1 MKKKKPQL
9 NNTENYKIILLG
21 ETNAGKTTLYNKFIY
36 NKDKFNY
43 LSSITVDNETQTLDY
58 KNKKYL
64 ITLYDTAGQERF
76 RSITKSYYKMADG
89 FLLMFDITDEKS
101 LLAVKDWIEDIKSHN
116 SSNIFLILGNKD
128 DLDNKISDDVINE
141 TLGDYKHLL
150 LKTSAIKNIN
160 VKESIE
166 KLIDMIEDESNSVNL
181 KENQLRKSNSFHIKK
196 NNNNTNNN
204 INNKSNLN
212 KNAVKKMHTYF
223 E

>member
-9 NNTENYKIILLG
+9 NNSEIYKIILLG

-101 LLAVKDWIEDIKSHN
+101 LLAVKDWIEDIKYHN

-141 TLGDYKHLL
+141 TLGDYNHLL

-181 KENQLRKSNSFHIKK
+181 KENQLRKSKRK
-196 NNNNTNNN
+196 
-204 INNKSNLN
+204 
-212 KNAVKKMHTYF
+212 
-223 E
+223 

>member
-9 NNTENYKIILLG
+9 NNSEDYKIILLG

-101 LLAVKDWIEDIKSHN
+101 LLAVKDWIEDIKYHN

-181 KENQLRKSNSFHIKK
+181 KENQLRKS
-196 NNNNTNNN
+196 T
-204 INNKSNLN
+204 
-212 KNAVKKMHTYF
+212 
-223 E
+223 

>member
-9 NNTENYKIILLG
+9 NNSEDYKIILLG

-181 KENQLRKSNSFHIKK
+181 KENQMRKSNSFHIKN
-196 NNNNTNNN
+196 NNNNTNN

-212 KNAVKKMHTYF
+212 KKCC
-223 E
+223 

>member
-76 RSITKSYYKMADG
+76 RSITKSYYNMADG

-101 LLAVKDWIEDIKSHN
+101 LLAVKDWIEDIKYHN

-141 TLGDYKHLL
+141 ILGEYKHLL
-150 LKTSAIKNIN
+150 LKISAIKNIN

-212 KNAVKKMHTYF
+212 KKCC
-223 E
+223 

>member
-1 MKKKKPQL
+1 MKKKKPQP
-9 NNTENYKIILLG
+9 NNSEDYKIILLG

-76 RSITKSYYKMADG
+76 RSITKSYYNMADG

-101 LLAVKDWIEDIKSHN
+101 LLAVKDWIEDIKYHN

-181 KENQLRKSNSFHIKK
+181 KENQLRKSNSFHIKN
-196 NNNNTNNN
+196 NNNNTNN

-212 KNAVKKMHTYF
+212 KKCC
-223 E
+223 

>member
-181 KENQLRKSNSFHIKK
+181 KENQWRKSNSFHIKN

-212 KNAVKKMHTYF
+212 KKCC
-223 E
+223 

>member
-1 MKKKKPQL
+1 MKKKNPQL
-9 NNTENYKIILLG
+9 NNTEDYKIILLG

-166 KLIDMIEDESNSVNL
+166 KLIDMIEDESNSSNL
-181 KENQLRKSNSFHIKK
+181 KENQLRKSNSFHIKN

-212 KNAVKKMHTYF
+212 KKCC
-223 E
+223 

>member
-9 NNTENYKIILLG
+9 NNSEIYKIILLG

-101 LLAVKDWIEDIKSHN
+101 LLAVKDWIEDIKYHN

-181 KENQLRKSNSFHIKK
+181 NENQLRKSNSFHIKN

-212 KNAVKKMHTYF
+212 KKCC
-223 E
+223 

>member
-76 RSITKSYYKMADG
+76 RSITKSYYNMADG

-101 LLAVKDWIEDIKSHN
+101 LLAVKDWIEDIKYHN

-212 KNAVKKMHTYF
+212 KKCC
-223 E
+223 

>member
-9 NNTENYKIILLG
+9 NNSEVYKIILLG

-76 RSITKSYYKMADG
+76 RSITKSYYNMADG

-101 LLAVKDWIEDIKSHN
+101 LLAVKDWIEDIKYHN

-181 KENQLRKSNSFHIKK
+181 KENQLRKSNSFHIKN

-212 KNAVKKMHTYF
+212 KKCC
-223 E
+223 

>member
-9 NNTENYKIILLG
+9 NNSEDYKIILLG

-101 LLAVKDWIEDIKSHN
+101 LLAVKDWIEDIKYHN

-166 KLIDMIEDESNSVNL
+166 KLIDMIEDESNSANL
-181 KENQLRKSNSFHIKK
+181 KENQLRKSNSFHIKN

-212 KNAVKKMHTYF
+212 KKCC
-223 E
+223 

>member
-181 KENQLRKSNSFHIKK
+181 KENQMRKSNSFHIKN
-196 NNNNTNNN
+196 NNNNTNN
-204 INNKSNLN
+204 INNRSNLN
-212 KNAVKKMHTYF
+212 KKCC
-223 E
+223 

>member
-9 NNTENYKIILLG
+9 NNSENYKIILLG
-21 ETNAGKTTLYNKFIY
+21 ETNAGKTTLFNKFIY

-101 LLAVKDWIEDIKSHN
+101 LLAVKDWIEDIKYHN

-181 KENQLRKSNSFHIKK
+181 KENQLRKSNSFHIKN

-212 KNAVKKMHTYF
+212 KKCC
-223 E
+223 

>member
-9 NNTENYKIILLG
+9 NNTEDYKIILLG

-76 RSITKSYYKMADG
+76 RSITKSYYNMADG

-101 LLAVKDWIEDIKSHN
+101 LLAVKDWIEDIKYHN

-212 KNAVKKMHTYF
+212 KKCC
-223 E
+223 

>member
-1 MKKKKPQL
+1 MK
-9 NNTENYKIILLG
+9 NNKSNITNYKIILLG

-76 RSITKSYYKMADG
+76 RSITKSYYNMADG

-101 LLAVKDWIEDIKSHN
+101 LLAVKDWIEDIKYHN

-141 TLGDYKHLL
+141 TLGEYNRLL
-150 LKTSAIKNIN
+150 LKTSAIKDIN
-160 VKESIE
+160 VKESLE
-166 KLIDMIEDESNSVNL
+166 KMIDMIEDENNLQNLRENELEKNSI
-181 KENQLRKSNSFHIKK
+181 HIK
-196 NNNNTNNN
+196 NNNNHSDYDNS
-204 INNKSNLN
+204 KCC
-212 KNAVKKMHTYF
+212 
-223 E
+223 

>member
-43 LSSITVDNETQTLDY
+43 LSSITVDNEAKTLDY

-101 LLAVKDWIEDIKSHN
+101 LLAVKDWIEDIKYHN

-166 KLIDMIEDESNSVNL
+166 KLIDMIEDESNSSNL
-181 KENQLRKSNSFHIKK
+181 KENQLRKSNSFHIKN
-196 NNNNTNNN
+196 NNNNTNN

-212 KNAVKKMHTYF
+212 KKCC
-223 E
+223 

>member
-9 NNTENYKIILLG
+9 NNSEDYKIILLG

-181 KENQLRKSNSFHIKK
+181 KENQLRKSNSFHIKN

-204 INNKSNLN
+204 INNRSNLN
-212 KNAVKKMHTYF
+212 KKCC
-223 E
+223 

>member
-43 LSSITVDNETQTLDY
+43 LSSITVDNETQALDY

-141 TLGDYKHLL
+141 TLGDYKHLFI
-150 LKTSAIKNIN
+150 KTSAIKNIN

-181 KENQLRKSNSFHIKK
+181 KENQMRKSNSFHIKN

-212 KNAVKKMHTYF
+212 KKCC
-223 E
+223 

>member
-9 NNTENYKIILLG
+9 NNTEDYKIILLG

-76 RSITKSYYKMADG
+76 RSITKSYYNMADG

-101 LLAVKDWIEDIKSHN
+101 LLAVKDWIEDIKYHN

-181 KENQLRKSNSFHIKK
+181 KENQLRKSNSFHIKN
-196 NNNNTNNN
+196 NNNNTNN

-212 KNAVKKMHTYF
+212 KKCC
-223 E
+223 

>member
-9 NNTENYKIILLG
+9 NNSEIYKIILLG

-101 LLAVKDWIEDIKSHN
+101 LLAVKDWIEDIKYHN

-204 INNKSNLN
+204 INNRSNLN
-212 KNAVKKMHTYF
+212 KKCC
-223 E
+223 

>member
-1 MKKKKPQL
+1 MKKKNPQL
-9 NNTENYKIILLG
+9 NNTEDYKIILLG

-89 FLLMFDITDEKS
+89 FLLMFDKTDEKS

-166 KLIDMIEDESNSVNL
+166 KLIDMIEDESNSSNL
-181 KENQLRKSNSFHIKK
+181 KENQLRKSNSFHIKN

-212 KNAVKKMHTYF
+212 KKCC
-223 E
+223 

>member
-9 NNTENYKIILLG
+9 DNTENYKIILLG

-181 KENQLRKSNSFHIKK
+181 KENQLRKSNSFHIKN
-196 NNNNTNNN
+196 NNNNTNNT

-212 KNAVKKMHTYF
+212 KKCC
-223 E
+223 

>member
-1 MKKKKPQL
+1 MKL
-9 NNTENYKIILLG
+9 NLSENYKIILLG
-21 ETNAGKTTLYNKFIY
+21 DTNVGKNTFFNKFIY

-101 LLAVKDWIEDIKSHN
+101 LLAVKDWIEDIKYHN

-212 KNAVKKMHTYF
+212 KKCC
-223 E
+223 

>member
-9 NNTENYKIILLG
+9 NNLEDYKIILLG

-212 KNAVKKMHTYF
+212 KKCC
-223 E
+223 

>member
-9 NNTENYKIILLG
+9 NNSEVYKIILLG

-181 KENQLRKSNSFHIKK
+181 KENQLRKSNSFHIKN

-212 KNAVKKMHTYF
+212 KKCC
-223 E
+223 